1 MPRTSKAAPPPT
13 PVAAGDE
20 NTSTALEDFYDG
32 DLPRFVPDFGVWRI
46 SLRRAARLVVADIW
60 FSGQDDFG
68 VEDPPTFD
76 GDPNNATFIQMLA
89 SPIQQFE
96 ARLIASVEAGQVKA
110 EPIRRDFDGK
120 VIADRTHIHID
131 ELQKWLAERDYEH
144 GDVLKEF
151 QYFEAEIAAAMI
163 DEAGYLR
170 AMSQSG
176 IDNLRQLSEQSASA
190 RAGKLKKGGVAALL
204 ATYKQAVTENE
215 RLKAELAAVKR
226 NEPAKV
232 DRPITSRAR
241 RTLLTIIAALC
252 EHTKLDPQGRGTAQ
266 RIREAAESLGAPVDD
281 ETIRN
286 ALREI
291 DDALEARMK

>member
-1 MPRTSKAAPPPT
+1 MPRKSKAGPT
-13 PVAAGDE
+13 PPHVEDE
-20 NTSTALEDFYDG
+20 DDYTSTALEDFYNG

-68 VEDPPTFD
+68 VEDMPTFG
-76 GDPNNATFIQMLA
+76 GDPNDANFIQMLA
-89 SPIQQFE
+89 SPILQFE
-96 ARLIASVEAGQVKA
+96 ARLIASVEAGQLKA
-110 EPIRRDFDGK
+110 EPIGRDFDGK
-120 VIADRTHIHID
+120 IIADRTHIHFD

-163 DEAGYLR
+163 DEVGYLR

-190 RAGKLKKGGVAALL
+190 RAGKLKKGDAAALL
-204 ATYKQAVTENE
+204 AAYKQTVAENE
-215 RLKAELAAVKR
+215 RLKAELSAAKR
-226 NEPAKV
+226 SEPAKV

-252 EHTKLDPQGRGTAQ
+252 EHAKIAPQGRGTAQ

-291 DDALEARMK
+291 DDALETRMK